1 MARRFSAEDLIGVPD
16 RDRTDIVDQAGVIG
30 ETNGACGVR
39 LRAGARP
46 CLPQSTGYNM
56 NGMNGL

>member
-16 RDRTDIVDQAGVIG
+16 RDRTDMVDQAGVIG
-30 ETNGACGVR
+30 EANAACECGCG
-39 LRAGARP
+39 AGARL